1 MSGEQGADMV
11 WVSRK
16 GYQYYQAVTKAAKEL
31 RRIQVQQAAGD
42 GESGVVAIAAA
53 ELEEAERVLDEA
65 IAAGE

>member
-31 RRIQVQQAAGD
+31 RRIQTAGD
-42 GESGVVAIAAA
+42 GESGVVAWAAA